1 MQIVREISTRFI
13 CQNSICKCDDINC
26 QTPNWHIIN
35 RSHGKRAIWTLDTI
49 RTRGLS
55 SYLKNNIKGA
65 LEWACDEHKP
75 DLEYHLTG
83 QLPSYVLDA
92 PILDNVKR
100 NESIK
105 AGQTFIMKGSGSL
118 AMVMEV
124 QDDKINVNINGHQ
137 SGFIPINEF
146 INNIIQ

>member
-1 MQIVREISTRFI
+1 MQVVREISPLYV
-13 CQNSICKCDDINC
+13 CENSLCRCTDVNC
-26 QTPNWHIIN
+26 LSNFHKLGH
-35 RSHGKRAIWTLDTI
+35 SKRATWTFDKFEAGTYS
-49 RTRGLS
+49 RYR
-55 SYLKNNIKGA
+55 KNNIEGA
-65 LEWACDEHKP
+65 IEWACDEHKP
-75 DLEYHLTG
+75 DLEYRLTG
-83 QLPSYVLDA
+83 YLPSYVLDA
-92 PILDNVKR
+92 PILNNIKD

-146 INNIIQ
+146 MDSVIKG